1 MFTGDEG
8 QRKGHGRGQRNQRK
22 NQTPHAQS
30 PPAAGWA
37 PPPHQ
42 ALPPDL
48 GAFGGYPNPYAGM
61 PLPYTPGPPP
71 PAGYNAYIPYPPQPY
86 TMMPPPNMYPGMPA
100 MPMFPGMP
108 PVPSMPERLGW
119 HGYGADSC
127 VIKECRDPSD
137 GSDAQT
143 SIHLRERGIARLEA
157 KSRNKPQEAAGGG
170 EARARLRRLSLEPL
184 NVLNAPP
191 PRVVLQEERTSGR
204 RKARG
209 GLRWKEALHLYSSH
223 ERIANQG
230 TDEPSAAI
238 EDDANLSLLLN
249 QVRRRQRDVSLDE
262 VLSEKLVVEFAKD
275 QHGSRFLQTK
285 LDEAPDDVKRMVYAA
300 IQEDAAELSKEVF
313 ANHVVQKIF
322 DTADTEQKKAL
333 VRALA
338 DNVATLSQDQYGC
351 RVIQKAI
358 QAVSKESQQQIA
370 RELED
375 HVESCIRNMHGNHVI
390 QKCIEQM
397 PPDSVN
403 FVIKAVEQKAEE
415 TARHVY
421 GCRVIQRLLEHC
433 VSAQL
438 EPMLEKILVNVAV
451 LAKVVQHMLEHGRK
465 EDKKRIIE
473 TIRANIADFSKEK
486 FSSNVVEKCFEAA
499 TVGENADDPLIQQ
512 ERNLLMRM
520 VLERPEVIYAMCTN
534 TYGNYVAFPWSLQP
548 AAMAF
553 KVRLLLGARR
563 LVLQP
568 PRFSKGASTVASA
581 PKAPSSGSGMAAYIL
596 RTGLRGMRGVC
607 TVTGGVGLTVFGLV
621 ICPYVSS
628 RSPIGQEERASL
640 EQDLL
645 GIVAFDS
652 SRELL
657 TASELFA
664 AVREMR
670 MPPVSFH
677 DLQRPSFFLL
687 FEWVGCFTFAC
698 YSDASGVMTLDEFK
712 CAVHKMIDLVLEAH
726 SLSQGKAAAPA
737 EARAQAVRELTKH
750 VVPAVFRV
758 LDFDQNGSIGAFEF
772 IRGALLLL
780 ATVQGAPLDT
790 PQLADLAFRVVDADG
805 DGLVTSAE
813 LLRWVTL
820 ALEHG
825 VTSADVL
832 RADFDRDGKLL
843 PQALGKKVFCGVRS
857 PCSATS
863 HPSDDWPDGR
873 HVNRQSLRA
882 SPQKEHL
889 GSTTQRGPTRV
900 ETLLQ
905 RQQASPMAGRRHPSG
920 SRLLAILGIVLA
932 ASQLCTRTLFVQV
945 SPSSRLM
952 PAARN
957 PLSHIPRFAEEE
969 GDSATTE
976 PKTEEAEVE
985 APAPESVTPLFQELN
1000 VTSTSQAKKLKGGE
1014 EGIAKHLWLR
1024 SLRVSLDS
1032 DH

>member
-1 MFTGDEG
+1 MQVETGPAPVQTGISVNDAMFVNDGDSPKKIQSSMFTGDEG

-108 PVPSMPERLGW
+108 PVPSMPE
-119 HGYGADSC
+119 
-127 VIKECRDPSD
+127 
-137 GSDAQT
+137 QT
-143 SIHLRERGIARLEA
+143 PASSKNA

-170 EARARLRRLSLEPL
+170 GKNQRETKGKRRTKGKNS
-184 NVLNAPP
+184 
-191 PRVVLQEERTSGR
+191 
-204 RKARG
+204 K
-209 GLRWKEALHLYSSH
+209 
-223 ERIANQG
+223 
-230 TDEPSAAI
+230 DEPSAAI

-451 LAKVVQHMLEHGRK
+451 LAKDAYGNYVVQHMLEHGRK

-534 TYGNYVAFPWSLQP
+534 TYGNYVVQKMLENTRGEEWP
-548 AAMAF
+548 ALCQAIRN
-553 KVRLLLGARR
+553 VENQLN
-563 LVLQP
+563 
-568 PRFSKGASTVASA
+568 T
-581 PKAPSSGSGMAAYIL
+581 
-596 RTGLRGMRGVC
+596 
-607 TVTGGVGLTVFGLV
+607 TGGAAGGREDPREVFKHILTHLNKETG
-621 ICPYVSS
+621 
-628 RSPIGQEERASL
+628 
-640 EQDLL
+640 
-645 GIVAFDS
+645 
-652 SRELL
+652 
-657 TASELFA
+657 
-664 AVREMR
+664 
-670 MPPVSFH
+670 
-677 DLQRPSFFLL
+677 
-687 FEWVGCFTFAC
+687 
-698 YSDASGVMTLDEFK
+698 
-712 CAVHKMIDLVLEAH
+712 
-726 SLSQGKAAAPA
+726 
-737 EARAQAVRELTKH
+737 AQ
-750 VVPAVFRV
+750 
-758 LDFDQNGSIGAFEF
+758 Q
-772 IRGALLLL
+772 
-780 ATVQGAPLDT
+780 
-790 PQLADLAFRVVDADG
+790 
-805 DGLVTSAE
+805 
-813 LLRWVTL
+813 
-820 ALEHG
+820 
-825 VTSADVL
+825 
-832 RADFDRDGKLL
+832 
-843 PQALGKKVFCGVRS
+843 
-857 PCSATS
+857 
-863 HPSDDWPDGR
+863 
-873 HVNRQSLRA
+873 
-882 SPQKEHL
+882 
-889 GSTTQRGPTRV
+889 
-900 ETLLQ
+900 
-905 RQQASPMAGRRHPSG
+905 
-920 SRLLAILGIVLA
+920 
-932 ASQLCTRTLFVQV
+932 
-945 SPSSRLM
+945 
-952 PAARN
+952 
-957 PLSHIPRFAEEE
+957 
-969 GDSATTE
+969 
-976 PKTEEAEVE
+976 
-985 APAPESVTPLFQELN
+985 
-1000 VTSTSQAKKLKGGE
+1000 
-1014 EGIAKHLWLR
+1014 
-1024 SLRVSLDS
+1024 
-1032 DH
+1032 

>member
-30 PPAAGWA
+30 GPAAGWA

-108 PVPSMPERLGW
+108 P
-119 HGYGADSC
+119 ADSC
-127 VIKECRDPSD
+127 IIKECRDPSD

-249 QVRRRQRDVSLDE
+249 QVRRRQRDVSLEE

-313 ANHVVQKIF
+313 ANHVAGILSEFVR
-322 DTADTEQKKAL
+322 QKKAGACRTPLRADPVLTIPSVAL

-375 HVESCIRNMHGNHVI
+375 HVESCIR
-390 QKCIEQM
+390 
-397 PPDSVN
+397 
-403 FVIKAVEQKAEE
+403 
-415 TARHVY
+415 Y

-596 RTGLRGMRGVC
+596 RTGLRGMRGAC

-687 FEWVGCFTFAC
+687 FEWVGRFTFAC

-726 SLSQGKAAAPA
+726 SLSRGKAAAPA

-832 RADFDRDGKLL
+832 REPRGPFGWFGTRILTPAQLAKRWLAEADFDRDGKLL
-843 PQALGKKVFCGVRS
+843 PQEFAVLAPRLRIHQTIGRMVQKMLENTRGEEWPALWGVQPVAERLGKSPMRDFCAEDENVGRKFHAAFASKQRQGRSSDVRRGTVVKSLDQQQKARMTQALTLAFESLRAVDPQVFALGLPAGVQTLQREAGGHFGKGAAIRDFVLLGEVMYAGQM
-857 PCSATS
+857 PLRNGAQRTSAIHVS
-863 HPSDDWPDGR
+863 ISQ

-889 GSTTQRGPTRV
+889 GSTT
-900 ETLLQ
+900 
-905 RQQASPMAGRRHPSG
+905 
-920 SRLLAILGIVLA
+920 
-932 ASQLCTRTLFVQV
+932 
-945 SPSSRLM
+945 
-952 PAARN
+952 
-957 PLSHIPRFAEEE
+957 
-969 GDSATTE
+969 
-976 PKTEEAEVE
+976 
-985 APAPESVTPLFQELN
+985 
-1000 VTSTSQAKKLKGGE
+1000 
-1014 EGIAKHLWLR
+1014 
-1024 SLRVSLDS
+1024 
-1032 DH
+1032 

>member
-1 MFTGDEG
+1 MQVETGPAPVQTGISVNDAMFVNDGDSPKKIQSSMFTGDEG

-86 TMMPPPNMYPGMPA
+86 AMMPPPNMYPGMPA

-108 PVPSMPERLGW
+108 PVPSMPERL
-119 HGYGADSC
+119 
-127 VIKECRDPSD
+127 
-137 GSDAQT
+137 
-143 SIHLRERGIARLEA
+143 ARLEA
-157 KSRNKPQEAAGGG
+157 KSRNNKPEAAGGG
-170 EARARLRRLSLEPL
+170 GKNQREPKGKRRTKGKNS
-184 NVLNAPP
+184 
-191 PRVVLQEERTSGR
+191 
-204 RKARG
+204 K
-209 GLRWKEALHLYSSH
+209 
-223 ERIANQG
+223 
-230 TDEPSAAI
+230 DEPSAAI

-249 QVRRRQRDVSLDE
+249 QVRRRQRDVSLEE

-322 DTADTEQKKAL
+322 DTADTEHSTRCFNRLQDVGGEPTFAAEEGWSLQNACESRLGLDAL

-338 DNVATLSQDQYGC
+338 DNVAALSQDQYGC

-451 LAKVVQHMLEHGRK
+451 LAKDAYGNYALRSASLTEETSSNVQPPKRRVQVVQHMLEHGRK

-473 TIRANIADFSKEK
+473 TIRANIAEFSKEK

-512 ERNLLMRM
+512 ELGSSTASHETSLAISQERNLLMRM

-534 TYGNYVAFPWSLQP
+534 TYGNYVACPWSLQP

-553 KVRLLLGARR
+553 
-563 LVLQP
+563 
-568 PRFSKGASTVASA
+568 
-581 PKAPSSGSGMAAYIL
+581 KAPSSGSGMAAYIL
-596 RTGLRGMRGVC
+596 RTGLRGMRG
-607 TVTGGVGLTVFGLV
+607 TVAGGVGLTVFGLV

-628 RSPIGQEERASL
+628 RSPIGHEERASL

-657 TASELFA
+657 TASELLA

-677 DLQRPSFFLL
+677 DLQRPSFFRL
-687 FEWVGCFTFAC
+687 FEWVGRFTFAC

-790 PQLADLAFRVVDADG
+790 PQLADLAFRVVDADA

-832 RADFDRDGKLL
+832 REPRGPFGWFGTRILTPAQLAKRWLAEADFDRDGKLL
-843 PQALGKKVFCGVRS
+843 PQEFAVLAPRLRIHQ
-857 PCSATS
+857 TI
-863 HPSDDWPDGR
+863 GR
-873 HVNRQSLRA
+873 
-882 SPQKEHL
+882 
-889 GSTTQRGPTRV
+889 
-900 ETLLQ
+900 
-905 RQQASPMAGRRHPSG
+905 MAGQYAEN
-920 SRLLAILGIVLA
+920 RLP
-932 ASQLCTRTLFVQV
+932 AS
-945 SPSSRLM
+945 
-952 PAARN
+952 A
-957 PLSHIPRFAEEE
+957 
-969 GDSATTE
+969 
-976 PKTEEAEVE
+976 
-985 APAPESVTPLFQELN
+985 
-1000 VTSTSQAKKLKGGE
+1000 
-1014 EGIAKHLWLR
+1014 
-1024 SLRVSLDS
+1024 
-1032 DH
+1032 